1 MTDKEEQEK
10 KEFLFS
16 HIHRFGWDTGAIL
29 AVCGTIALIFL
40 LFYLRQLKEGM
51 EVTGLNVPVYWGVYI
66 ANFVYFIGLSH
77 AGTLISAILR
87 VTGAEW
93 RRPLTR
99 LAESITVFVLF
110 FGIMNLGIDLGRPL
124 RGGLNIAKFSR
135 YQSPLLWDFSS
146 IMTYLVLSGMF
157 LYVAMI
163 PDLAHVRDRVKRG
176 KWVYE
181 LFALNFRGTKKQ
193 WHQYEKAVLTL
204 SVVVI
209 PVAVSV
215 HTVISF
221 VFAMTVQP
229 LWHETMFGPFFVAGA
244 IFSGV
249 AAINVSMFVLRK
261 FYHLEE
267 YLTERIFNNM
277 GKLLFAMSLIWFYF
291 FLAENLTTYYGN
303 EIPHMTVLRERVIGR
318 YQFYWLAMAF
328 TNFVI
333 PAVILA
339 VRRTVKGVTI
349 ASASVVIGMYLERF
363 LIVVPT
369 LLNPRLPLVEPREW
383 GGMAIS
389 HYAPLAVETLSI
401 LASFAIFIMLYYLFT
416 KLVPIIPV
424 SEVWREDELALE
436 PGNEKGT
443 EDLYSPP
450 ILDGKNNVRMR
461 RLQLGFIGTFL
472 LVDFAIVLFFLNGIR
487 NGIIFGILNKE
498 ILDMGSLT
506 FALAMNFIFL
516 PVHLTLMYT
525 VGKLGLLLIRE
536 GDKAGSNEEGNK
548 KASKKEKKED

>member
-1 MTDKEEQEK
+1 MDSKEPEK
-10 KEFLFS
+10 DEFLFKQ
-16 HIHRFGWDTGAIL
+16 IHKFGWDTGAIF
-29 AVCGTIALIFL
+29 AVFGSIALIFL

-51 EVTGLNVPVYWGVYI
+51 EVTGLNVPVYWGIYI
-66 ANFVYFIGLSH
+66 ASFVYFIGLSH

-99 LAESITVFVLF
+99 LAESITVFVLL
-110 FGIMNLGIDLGRPL
+110 FGIMNLGIDLGRPI
-124 RGGLNIAKFSR
+124 RGALYIAQYGR

-146 IMTYLVLSGMF
+146 IMTYLILSGIF

-163 PDLAHVRDRVKRG
+163 PDLAHVRDRVKKG
-176 KWVYE
+176 KWFYE
-181 LFALNFRGTKKQ
+181 IFALNFRGTKKQ

-204 SVVVI
+204 SIVVI

-249 AAINVSMFVLRK
+249 AAINVAMYILRK

-267 YLTERIFNNM
+267 YLNERIFNNM
-277 GKLLFAMSLIWFYF
+277 GKLLLAMSMIWFYF

-303 EIPHMTVLRERVIGR
+303 EIPHMTVLRERVGGR
-318 YQFYWLAMAF
+318 YQLHWLTMAF

-333 PAVILA
+333 PFTILA
-339 VRRTVKGVTI
+339 LRRTIKGVTI

-369 LLNPRLPLVEPREW
+369 LLNPRLPLVEPREF

-389 HYAPLAVETLSI
+389 NYTPLAVEILSI
-401 LASFAIFIMLYYLFT
+401 LASFSIFIMLYYLFT

-424 SEVWREDELALE
+424 SEVWLEDEKAFE

-450 ILDGKNNVRMR
+450 DQGEGNGLIRK
-461 RLQLGFIGTFL
+461 LQIGFIAAFL
-472 LVDFAIVLFFLNGIR
+472 LFDFGIILFFLNGIR

-498 ILDMGSLT
+498 ILDMGSLY
-506 FALAMNFIFL
+506 FALAMNFLFL
-516 PVHLTLMYT
+516 PVHITLIYT
-525 VGKLGLLLIRE
+525 VGKLSLVLIRE
-536 GDKAGSNEEGNK
+536 GDNMVSVEK
-548 KASKKEKKED
+548 KGKKKEK